1 MENAGFP
8 AQRRIHAQLRRHRPA
23 RSAQLTLLRAGG
35 ARRAARIRVRVD
47 LRLPH
52 PLAGVLRHD
61 AARRGP
67 HVEDQARPLRD
78 EPGHPRPDDHGQL
91 VRHDAGPL
99 ERPDG
104 DGHRSR
110 RLVPSGRRPET
121 GPRSRVRTTLRDDQR
136 ADERTEGRLERQ
148 RARADLGQEGRPGN
162 PDVDRRLWA
171 QGACGRGPRS
181 RRRDHPARRPGDHRM
196 DHGHRQKGRRGG
208 RPRPVRAE
216 VHRRRAEPHLGRP
229 GRRAQPG
236 PLVPGDGLEPRH
248 GPDREV
254 RLGVRDPRGAD
265 RLRQGSEVLRLQG
278 PQPSGSSARRVRD
291 GRALRSLLRPRR
303 RRAGDGE
310 AEGARGR
317 RRRPVQYLPHDAQPG
332 RDARRLRRRDHPAVR
347 PCGRLMAEVVP
358 IQGTE
363 ATAKIRSVVW
373 VIVLE
378 IITLFIYGFFWW
390 YFIHRELRDYGR
402 AKNTNELG
410 TSPGT
415 SLLAITLGALII
427 VPALVSF
434 YNGFKRVQAAQ
445 RLTGI
450 EPINGWIGLILFLV
464 FYPAFMGYMQSGLN
478 AVWQAQA
485 AATPPTTPT
494 A

>member
-1 MENAGFP
+1 
-8 AQRRIHAQLRRHRPA
+8 
-23 RSAQLTLLRAGG
+23 
-35 ARRAARIRVRVD
+35 
-47 LRLPH
+47 
-52 PLAGVLRHD
+52 
-61 AARRGP
+61 
-67 HVEDQARPLRD
+67 
-78 EPGHPRPDDHGQL
+78 
-91 VRHDAGPL
+91 
-99 ERPDG
+99 
-104 DGHRSR
+104 
-110 RLVPSGRRPET
+110 
-121 GPRSRVRTTLRDDQR
+121 
-136 ADERTEGRLERQ
+136 
-148 RARADLGQEGRPGN
+148 
-162 PDVDRRLWA
+162 
-171 QGACGRGPRS
+171 
-181 RRRDHPARRPGDHRM
+181 
-196 DHGHRQKGRRGG
+196 
-208 RPRPVRAE
+208 
-216 VHRRRAEPHLGRP
+216 
-229 GRRAQPG
+229 
-236 PLVPGDGLEPRH
+236 
-248 GPDREV
+248 
-254 RLGVRDPRGAD
+254 
-265 RLRQGSEVLRLQG
+265 
-278 PQPSGSSARRVRD
+278 
-291 GRALRSLLRPRR
+291 
-303 RRAGDGE
+303 
-310 AEGARGR
+310 
-317 RRRPVQYLPHDAQPG
+317 
-332 RDARRLRRRDHPAVR
+332 
-347 PCGRLMAEVVP
+347 MAEIVR
-358 IQGTE
+358 IEGTE